1 MSQTDGE
8 GVPKAEQRLLQ
19 LLRQFT
25 DVLGR
30 ESDDLA
36 RQESEAR
43 ASRSMQTSESE
54 RQRNIQLTQISNR
67 TVAEN
72 LKTRQELMDLVSSI
86 NGKSDAGVT
95 KFLKIGE
102 IQPMVVAGIADRV
115 SEIPAIVPLFDN
127 GNIAVFGNEESGLEV
142 ISSVAFRV
150 IDKAPTRSITTHF
163 INPDLHD
170 EMSVFNALN
179 SSGSREYRN
188 AVSEDEINETLDSLV
203 KYVQETQQLLQGQYA
218 NLGEYLEKRSGRDR
232 RRYHLLC
239 VVGKSKSLEPYMEQI
254 LQLME
259 QSPRYG
265 VSILMQIDAS
275 ATEETL
281 ATLKKLEHEGL
292 LATINA
298 SDRASL
304 KVSLGGGQFSFS
316 MPKLDNRVM
325 RSRLKEIADA
335 GGRLKLP
342 DVSMGETLPKTMWQ
356 EDSKQGLTTCLGEQG
371 DQRVEITIG
380 DSTRNLNNVLVG
392 GSAGSGKTVLLLTL
406 IYGLAYRYSPDELTM
421 YLLDYKEGVEFARFA
436 SKDSYLP
443 HARIV
448 GIESD
453 EVLGTAVLKSLL
465 QEMTT
470 RSQLFKSVGAE
481 KLSEYR
487 DKTGETLPRILLVV
501 DEFQLMV
508 RAEENMALLKDV
520 VRRGRSFGMHVVLS
534 SQTPKGIDHGIN
546 EVFEQVKLRICTKSA
561 PDTSQA
567 ILGES
572 NTAAA
577 ELEGPPEAILNEDF
591 GQLSTNRKIR
601 VARGTSDALT
611 GLDRR
616 FHGLVCEC
624 GELAFK
630 QGQRKCLKCMNSLPN
645 IPQKRRPL
653 AVKESQF
660 EDGSVI
666 RRAPSQ
672 RSLIDWSVGV
682 DCSLGRPFD
691 PTAEH
696 MMLGFAGPYSHMM
709 VIGRGR
715 NEAES
720 VIENSL
726 IQLALRSRGGMTF
739 IFGQTE
745 HDDGKSNERAR
756 GLFDLIDSAGHYVKH
771 VSSDEQLLE
780 ALPDGLPDTRTFVV
794 LPEAD
799 QFRQRE
805 LDYDEKGVLATILE
819 EGHRKGI
826 HLMGWWE
833 LQGTPTRVHKD
844 YLTLPVPKV
853 LLNVTRDEVGGPGNR
868 DWKWRAGRAYLWN
881 TPSLDGG
888 SWFVPFEPPTASMFA
903 EALHDLKPTN
913 D

>member
-1 MSQTDGE
+1 MSQTDRE
-8 GVPKAEQRLLQ
+8 GVSKAEQRLLQ

-25 DVLGR
+25 DVLSW
-30 ESDDLA
+30 EADDLA
-36 RQESEAR
+36 RQESEAK
-43 ASRSMQTSESE
+43 ANHSSRTSQNE
-54 RQRNIQLTQISNR
+54 RQRNIQLTELSNR
-67 TVAEN
+67 SVAGN
-72 LKTRQELMDLVSSI
+72 LKIRQELMDLVSSI

-95 KFLKIGE
+95 KYLEIGE

-150 IDKAPTRSITTHF
+150 IDKAPARSIITHF

-179 SSGSREYRN
+179 SSGSREYRS
-188 AVSEDEINETLDSLV
+188 AVSKDEINETLDSLV
-203 KYVQETQQLLQGQYA
+203 QYVQETQQLLQGEYA
-218 NLGEYLEKRSGRDR
+218 NLGEYLEKRSGRDQ

-239 VVGKSKSLEPYMEQI
+239 VVGKGKSVEPYMEQI

-265 VSILMQIDAS
+265 VSVLMQIDAG
-275 ATEETL
+275 ATNEAL
-281 ATLKKLEHEGL
+281 ATLKQLEHAGL
-292 LATINA
+292 LATIDA
-298 SDRASL
+298 SDSTSL

-316 MPKLDNRVM
+316 MPKLDTSVM
-325 RSRLKEIADA
+325 RSRLIEIAEA

-356 EDSKQGLTTCLGEQG
+356 ENSKQGLSTCLGEQG
-371 DQRVEITIG
+371 DQQVEITIG
-380 DSTRNLNNVLVG
+380 DSTRNLNNALVG

-465 QEMTT
+465 QEMTD
-470 RSQLFKSVGAE
+470 RSELFKSVGAE

-487 DKTGETLPRILLVV
+487 DKTDGTFPRILLVV

-508 RAEENMALLKDV
+508 RADENMALLKDV
-520 VRRGRSFGMHVVLS
+520 VRRGRSFGIHVVLS
-534 SQTPKGIDHGIN
+534 SQTPQGIGNGID

-561 PDTSQA
+561 PATSQL
-567 ILGES
+567 ILGDR

-591 GQLSTNRKIR
+591 GQLSANRKIR

-616 FHGLVCEC
+616 FHGLVCKC

-630 QGQRKCLKCMNSLPN
+630 RGQRKCLKCMNSLPN
-645 IPQKRRPL
+645 ISQKRRPL
-653 AVKESQF
+653 AVKVSQF
-660 EDGSVI
+660 EDGSELC
-666 RRAPSQ
+666 RAPSQ
-672 RSLIDWSVGV
+672 KSLIDWSVGV
-682 DCSLGRPFD
+682 ECSLGRPFD
-691 PTAEH
+691 PTNEH
-696 MMLGFAGPYSHMM
+696 MMLRFAGPYSHMM

-715 NEAES
+715 DEAQS
-720 VIENSL
+720 VIQNSL
-726 IQLALRSRGGMTF
+726 IQLALQSRGGMTF
-739 IFGQTE
+739 IFGQSE
-745 HDDGKSNERAR
+745 DDDGKSNDRAR

-780 ALPDGLPDTRTFVV
+780 VLSDGLPDTRTFVV

-799 QFRQRE
+799 QFKQLE
-805 LDYDEKGVLATILE
+805 VNWGEKGVLATILE

-833 LQGTPTRVHKD
+833 LQKTPTRVHTD

-853 LLNVTRDEVGGPGNR
+853 LLNVTRSEVGGSFNG
-868 DWKWRAGRAYLWN
+868 DWKWQAGRAYLWN

-888 SWFVPFEPPTASMFA
+888 NWFVPFEPPTASMFA
-903 EALHDLKPTN
+903 EALDDPKATN

>member
-1 MSQTDGE
+1 MSQADGE
-8 GVPKAEQRLLQ
+8 GVPKAEQRLSQ

-25 DVLGR
+25 NVLSW
-30 ESDDLA
+30 EADDLA

-43 ASRSMQTSESE
+43 ASRSLHASQNE
-54 RQRNIQLTQISNR
+54 RQRNIQLTELSNR
-67 TVAEN
+67 TVAQN
-72 LKTRQELMDLVSSI
+72 LKIRQELMDLVSFITS
-86 NGKSDAGVT
+86 NSDSGVT
-95 KFLKIGE
+95 RYLEIGE

-115 SEIPAIVPLFDN
+115 SGIPAIVPLFDN
-127 GNIAVFGNEESGLEV
+127 GNIAVFGDEESGLEI

-150 IDKAPTRSITTHF
+150 IDKAPTRSIITHF

-179 SSGSREYRN
+179 SGNSREYRS
-188 AVSEDEINETLDSLV
+188 AVSKGEIEETLNSLV
-203 KYVQETQQLLQGQYA
+203 QYVKETQQLLQGEYA
-218 NLGEYLEKRSGRDR
+218 NLGEYLEKRSGRDQ

-239 VVGKSKSLEPYMEQI
+239 VVGKSKSVEPYMDQI

-265 VSILMQIDAS
+265 VSILMQIGTG
-275 ATEETL
+275 ATEEALETL
-281 ATLKKLEHEGL
+281 GKIERAGL
-292 LATINA
+292 LTTIDA
-298 SDRASL
+298 SDGKSL
-304 KVSLGGGQFSFS
+304 KVSLGDGKFSFS
-316 MPKLDNRVM
+316 MPKLDRNVT
-325 RSRLKEIADA
+325 RSRLIEIADA

-342 DVSMGETLPKTMWQ
+342 DVSIGETLPKNMWQ
-356 EDSKQGLTTCLGEQG
+356 ENSKQGLTTCLGEQG
-371 DQRVEITIG
+371 DQRVEITVG
-380 DSTRNLNNVLVG
+380 DSIRNLNNMLVG

-453 EVLGTAVLKSLL
+453 EILGTAVLKSLL
-465 QEMTT
+465 QEMTA

-481 KLSEYR
+481 KLAEYR
-487 DKTGETLPRILLVV
+487 DKTGGTLPRIVLVV

-508 RAEENMALLKDV
+508 RADENLTLLKDV
-520 VRRGRSFGMHVVLS
+520 VRRGRSFGIHVVLS
-534 SQTPKGIDHGIN
+534 SQTPRGIQGGIG

-561 PDTSQA
+561 PDTSA
-567 ILGES
+567 EILAGG

-591 GQLSTNRKIR
+591 GQLSSNRKIR
-601 VARGTSDALT
+601 VARGTGDALT
-611 GLDRR
+611 ALDRR

-624 GELAFK
+624 GELAFRR
-630 QGQRKCLKCMNSLPN
+630 GQRKCLKCKNSLPN
-645 IPQKRRPL
+645 IPQRRRPL

-660 EDGSVI
+660 EDGSEI

-672 RSLIDWSVGV
+672 KSLIDWSEGV
-682 DCSLGRPFD
+682 YCSLGRPFD
-691 PTAEH
+691 PTTEH
-696 MMLGFAGPYSHMM
+696 MILRFAGPYSHMM

-715 NEAES
+715 TEAQS
-720 VIENSL
+720 VIQNSL

-739 IFGQTE
+739 IFGQPK
-745 HDDGKSNERAR
+745 HDEAKSDNISRE
-756 GLFDLIDSAGHYVKH
+756 LLDLIDRSGHYVQL
-771 VSSDEQLLE
+771 VSDEEQLSE
-780 ALPDGLPDTRTFVV
+780 VLPDGLPDSRTFVV

-799 QFRQRE
+799 LFKLLE
-805 LDYDEKGVLATILE
+805 VSYDERGVLGKILE
-819 EGHRKGI
+819 DGHRKGI
-826 HLMGWWE
+826 HLVGWWE
-833 LQGTPTRVHKD
+833 LQRTPARVHPD

-853 LLNVTRDEVGGPGNR
+853 LLNVTRGEVSIGDG
-868 DWKWRAGRAYLWN
+868 DWNWRAGRAYLWD

-888 SWFVPFEPPTASMFA
+888 NWFVPFEPPTPSMFA
-903 EALHDLKPTN
+903 EALHDLKQTN